1 MPEVLSSRTNQ
12 GEVDR
17 IKALFLD
24 AAEREAEGIAQ
35 LLAGSATEDLLGKTE
50 FALRDAVLKLGA
62 KTLEGAANERA
73 KKRLPREQYRLQ
85 LRRINPLR
93 KLAIQADS

>member
-1 MPEVLSSRTNQ
+1 MSEALSSRTNR

-73 KKRLPREQYRLQ
+73 KKKATKGAVQ
-85 LRRINPLR
+85 LAAAENQP
-93 KLAIQADS
+93 AS

>member
-1 MPEVLSSRTNQ
+1 MSEQQLQS
-12 GEVDR
+12 EKER
-17 IKALFLD
+17 IKALFLE
-24 AAEREAEGIAQ
+24 AAERDADAIAE

-73 KKRLPREQYRLQ
+73 KKRVPR
-85 LRRINPLR
+85 
-93 KLAIQADS
+93 